1 MKTAPPEVI
10 EGLKE
15 FDSATIF
22 NAVIESIGGSQ
33 GGTELN
39 EKGGVPENYT
49 GPGLRCLLPEFG
61 AAVGYAITGEV
72 TTNDPDSE
80 PISWDDYYD
89 AIADA
94 GAPTI
99 PVLKDVDSRPGRG
112 ACLGDGMAAT
122 MKALG
127 STGAIVDGSVRDLA
141 GIRAVGLPA
150 WGSGLVPGHGV
161 FNLIRMQSSVT
172 VASLRI
178 LPGELLIADED
189 GCTKIPHGHDPAVV
203 LEMAKEIR
211 AREMKGRDFITGP
224 DFTIEEWR
232 RRRNSG

>member
-1 MKTAPPEVI
+1 MQPASQEVI

-22 NAVIESIGGSQ
+22 NAVVESIGGSQ

-49 GPGLRCLLPEFG
+49 GPGIRCLLPEFG
-61 AAVGYAITGEV
+61 PAVGYAVTGEV

-80 PISWDDYYD
+80 PISWDGYYD

-112 ACLGDGMAAT
+112 ACLGDGMAAI
-122 MKALG
+122 MKTLG
-127 STGAIVDGSVRDLA
+127 GTGVIVDGSVRDLA
-141 GIRAVGLPA
+141 GIREVGLPA
-150 WGSGLVPGHGV
+150 WGTGLVPGHGV
-161 FNLIRMQSSVT
+161 FNLLRAQTSVT
-172 VASLRI
+172 VAGLRI

-189 GCTKIPHGHDPAVV
+189 GCTKIPHGYDPAVV
-203 LEMAKEIR
+203 LETARDIR
-211 AREMKGRDFITGP
+211 VRETEHRTFITGP
-224 DFTIEEWR
+224 DFTVEEWR
-232 RRRNSG
+232 RRRSEG